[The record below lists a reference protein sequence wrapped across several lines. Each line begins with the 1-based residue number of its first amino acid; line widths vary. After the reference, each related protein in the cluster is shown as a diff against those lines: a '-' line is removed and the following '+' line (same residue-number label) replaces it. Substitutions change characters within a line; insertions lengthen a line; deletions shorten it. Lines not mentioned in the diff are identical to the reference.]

1 MSVANQAA
9 AAPSATLP
17 SLKTFRRIVIKVGSS
32 LLIDREQGCVKRSWL
47 VSLAE
52 DIADLHAQGADLLVV
67 SSGAIALGRTVLRPP
82 RTRLETRGQP
92 GRRRRGPDRLGANL
106 GGSARG

>member
-1 MSVANQAA
+1 MSVAIQAA

-32 LLIDREQGCVKRSWL
+32 SLIDREQGCVKRSWL
-47 VSLAE
+47 VSLAQ
-52 DIADLHAQGADLLVV
+52 DIADLHAQGTDLLIV
-67 SSGAIALGRTVLRPP
+67 SSGAIALGRT
-82 RTRLETRGQP
+82 RTRLETRRQP
-92 GRRRRGPDRLGANL
+92 GRRRRGPDRVGANL